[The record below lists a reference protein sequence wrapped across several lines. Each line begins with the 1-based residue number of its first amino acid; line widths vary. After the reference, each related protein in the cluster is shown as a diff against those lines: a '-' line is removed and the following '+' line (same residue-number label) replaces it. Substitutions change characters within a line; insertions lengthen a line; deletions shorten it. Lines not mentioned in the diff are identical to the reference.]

1 MHWLD
6 FVLFVVLGIGGLLGL
21 RSGLLWQVA
30 RLVIFA
36 AAIYGCIHYHKEV
49 AHELDKVFDGL
60 TESTA
65 QLLAFAVIFLGVC
78 LGGSLITWFLEHM
91 LQAVHLKPLDR
102 LLGAAVGV
110 LKAGLLAG
118 GLLTGMVLYG
128 SKETQE
134 SMADSTIA
142 PQLLEGTRWVLA
154 AVPQQIK
161 DDLGKKLD
169 GMRKTAAEKAR
180 QTDR

>member
-6 FVLFVVLGIGGLLGL
+6 FVLLVVLGIGGLLGL

-36 AAIYGCIHYHKEV
+36 AAIYGCIQYHKEV
-49 AHELDKVFDGL
+49 AHHLDRVFNGL
-60 TESTA
+60 NESTA
-65 QLLAFAVIFLGVC
+65 QMLAFVVIFLGVC
-78 LGGSLITWFLEHM
+78 VVGSLVTWFLEHM
-91 LQAVHLKPLDR
+91 LRAAHLKPVDR
-102 LLGAAVGV
+102 LLGAVIGV

-134 SMADSTIA
+134 SMADSHIA
-142 PQLLEGTRWVLA
+142 PQLLEG
-154 AVPQQIK
+154 
-161 DDLGKKLD
+161 
-169 GMRKTAAEKAR
+169 
-180 QTDR
+180 